1 MKKFE
6 RLVWKM
12 IGEDVHLEVEGSPI
26 QVGDHIELLL
36 GEDTVSLEIL
46 DKKVDSCAIS
56 FSGVALNAE
65 KDIAY
70 LLKEGQMARRVESA
84 DDE

>member
-12 IGEDVHLEVEGSPI
+12 IGEDVHLELEGTPL
-26 QVGDHIELLL
+26 QGGDHVELLL
-36 GEDTVSLEIL
+36 GEAIVSLEIIG
-46 DKKVDSCAIS
+46 KKGDSCAIS
-56 FSGVALNAE
+56 FSAVTLDSAQ
-65 KDIAY
+65 DVAY
-70 LLKEGQMARRVESA
+70 LLKEGQLVRRN